1 MNKTINFIKRVILF
15 FIGMSVI
22 QFGVAVFLKTNIGSD
37 PFTVFTQG
45 LASVLGKTPGV
56 ANMVILVVLVTAI
69 FFIERKRIKLGTL
82 ICVVGV
88 GPIIDLSGRI
98 VEGLPI
104 DSYNLFIKMLI
115 VVVGV
120 FIIAAGFSVLSAT
133 DVGVA
138 PNDIV
143 PFIIQDKTKVQYK
156 YIRIAL
162 DATFLAV
169 GYLIGG
175 KVGVGTIIAMLAMG
189 PFIQFCLP
197 YGKKVVDLIV
207 GSSKEENKAMIA

>member
-1 MNKTINFIKRVILF
+1 MNKTMNFIKRVILF

-22 QFGVAVFLKTNIGSD
+22 QFGVAMFLETNIGSD

-45 LASVLGKTPGV
+45 LANTLGKTPGQ
-56 ANMVILVVLVTAI
+56 ANRIILVVLIIAI
-69 FFIERKRIKLGTL
+69 LFIERKRIKIGTL

-88 GPIIDLSGRI
+88 GPIIDLSSKI
-98 VEGLPI
+98 ISIFPI
-104 DSYNLFIKMLI
+104 ASANFFVKMLI
-115 VVVGV
+115 VVLGV
-120 FIIAAGFSVLSAT
+120 FIIAAGFSLVSGS

-162 DATFLAV
+162 DATFLIV
-169 GYLIGG
+169 GFLIGG
-175 KVGVGTIIAMLAMG
+175 TVGVGTIIAMLAMG

-197 YGKKVVDLIV
+197 HGKKVVDLIV
-207 GSSKEENKAMIA
+207 GSNKEEDKVVAA

>member
-1 MNKTINFIKRVILF
+1 MNKTMNFIKRVILF

-22 QFGVAVFLKTNIGSD
+22 QFGVAMFLETNIGSD

-45 LASVLGKTPGV
+45 LANTLGKTPGQ
-56 ANMVILVVLVTAI
+56 ANRIILVVLIIAI
-69 FFIERKRIKLGTL
+69 LFIERKRIKIGTL
-82 ICVVGV
+82 SSKIVSIF
-88 GPIIDLSGRI
+88 PIASA
-98 VEGLPI
+98 
-104 DSYNLFIKMLI
+104 NFFIKMLI
-115 VVVGV
+115 VVLGV
-120 FIIAAGFSVLSAT
+120 FIIAAGFSLVSGS

-162 DATFLAV
+162 DATFLIV
-169 GYLIGG
+169 GFLIGG
-175 KVGVGTIIAMLAMG
+175 TVGVGTIIAMLAMG

-197 YGKKVVDLIV
+197 HGKKVVDLIV
-207 GSSKEENKAMIA
+207 GSNKEDKVVAA

>member
-1 MNKTINFIKRVILF
+1 MNKTVGFIKRVILF

-22 QFGVAVFLKTNIGSD
+22 QFGVAMFLETNIGSD

-45 LASVLGKTPGV
+45 LANTLGKTPGV
-56 ANMVILVVLVTAI
+56 ANMIILVVLITAI
-69 FFIERKRIKLGTL
+69 FFIERKRIKIGTL
-82 ICVVGV
+82 ICVIGV
-88 GPIIDLSGRI
+88 GPIIDLSSNI
-98 VEGLPI
+98 VARFPI
-104 DSYNLFIKMLI
+104 ASANFLVKMLI
-115 VVVGV
+115 VVLGV
-120 FIIAAGFSVLSAT
+120 FIIAAGFSLVSGS

-143 PFIIQDKTKVQYK
+143 PFIIQDKVKLQYK

-162 DATFLAV
+162 DATFLVV

-175 KVGVGTIIAMLAMG
+175 TVGVGTIIAMLAMG

-197 YGKKVVDLIV
+197 HGKKVVDLIV
-207 GSSKEENKAMIA
+207 GKEEEENKTMVA

>member
-1 MNKTINFIKRVILF
+1 MI
-15 FIGMSVI
+15 
-22 QFGVAVFLKTNIGSD
+22 
-37 PFTVFTQG
+37 P
-45 LASVLGKTPGV
+45 
-56 ANMVILVVLVTAI
+56 
-69 FFIERKRIKLGTL
+69 IE
-82 ICVVGV
+82 
-88 GPIIDLSGRI
+88 
-98 VEGLPI
+98 
-104 DSYNLFIKMLI
+104 SYNSFVKMLI

-120 FIIAAGFSVLSAT
+120 FIIAAGFSLVSGS

-162 DATFLAV
+162 DATFLVV

-175 KVGVGTIIAMLAMG
+175 TVGVGTIIAMLAMG

-197 YGKKVVDLIV
+197 YGKRVVDLIV
-207 GSSKEENKAMIA
+207 RSNKEENKARVA